1 MKARYRAWLAGRKLN
16 DEIPNEE
23 EAVKQVCEIFKNIS
37 TDLIR
42 SSWRMTGFKKFAHF
56 EEASDPQVSSQ
67 DIENELNE
75 RLELA
80 CSITEAWNLFLDILN
95 HYV

>member
-16 DEIPNEE
+16 DEKTNEE
-23 EAVKQVCEIFKNIS
+23 QAVKQVCEIFRNIS

-56 EEASDPQVSSQ
+56 EEASDPQINSQ
-67 DIENELNE
+67 DIQNELNE
-75 RLELA
+75 KLELA
-80 CSITEAWNLFLDILN
+80 CSITEA
-95 HYV
+95 

>member
-1 MKARYRAWLAGRKLN
+1 
-16 DEIPNEE
+16 
-23 EAVKQVCEIFKNIS
+23 
-37 TDLIR
+37 
-42 SSWRMTGFKKFAHF
+42 MTGFKKFAHF

-80 CSITEAWNLFLDILN
+80 CSITEA
-95 HYV
+95 

>member
-1 MKARYRAWLAGRKLN
+1 MKARYRAWLARRKLN
-16 DEIPNEE
+16 DEKTNEE
-23 EAVKQVCEIFKNIS
+23 QAVKQFVEIFKNIS

-42 SSWRMTGFKKFAHF
+42 SSWAMTGIKKFAHF
-56 EEASDPQVSSQ
+56 EKVSDPNVSSE

-80 CSITEAWNLFLDILN
+80 CSITEA
-95 HYV
+95 